1 MEQDAGLELLV
12 ATLEGIGLD
21 DKTATIYAILAFG
34 VTLLLSLVAV
44 WLFVCVLNLLSALFR
59 ELWFGESLALITAI
73 LEVAL

>member
-21 DKTATIYAILAFG
+21 DKTAAIYAILAFG
-34 VTLLLSLVAV
+34 VMLLLSLVAV

>member
-1 MEQDAGLELLV
+1 
-12 ATLEGIGLD
+12 LEGIGLD

-59 ELWFGESLALITAI
+59 ELWFGESLALITA
-73 LEVAL
+73 LAGVAL